1 MGRHTLLLS
10 HYRGKDMQLQRIINV
25 TLIINQQ
32 MHLHIFQLKHSF
44 SSSSYSSS
52 SINSTTL
59 SVSRSV
65 QKFYSTPI
73 YPRPSPSNLQFSF
86 SLGLLLL
93 LILLLLLL
101 LLLPLLLFTLQPW
114 VGLGLFNSSI
124 PLLSVLDLRPP
135 TYSFHS
141 L

>member
-86 SLGLLLL
+86 SLGL
-93 LILLLLLL
+93 ILLLLLL
-101 LLLPLLLFTLQPW
+101 LLLVTLRPW
-114 VGLGLFNSSI
+114 VGLGLFNNSF
-124 PLLSVLDLRPP
+124 PLLSILDLRPP
-135 TYSFHS
+135 TNNFHS